1 MTSDPQIASPA
12 TLSEELTLSQMFG
25 ISTDFKLDSIAG
37 SDAPNIVKLRK
48 KVPATTS
55 WHSVQ
60 AEVATSLTETLH
72 SSLLGTLAQGWAHY
86 QALMDDAHESRKSPQ
101 TPILSTLAEH
111 AIDSTLHPYVEV
123 FIGPTSIQK
132 IPFEVTLT
140 TTIKGLQLGLQ
151 NGKIVSVEMGECEW
165 KGTIATGGIP
175 LIERHTQPLK
185 LPGLLQLKKPIPL
198 IRD

>member
-1 MTSDPQIASPA
+1 MTLDAQEISP
-12 TLSEELTLSQMFG
+12 TLSEDLTLSQLFG
-25 ISTDFKLDSIAG
+25 ISADFKLDSTAG

-48 KVPATTS
+48 KIPPATS

-60 AEVATSLTETLH
+60 AEVATSLTDTLH
-72 SSLLGTLAQGWAHY
+72 SGLLEALAQGWAHY
-86 QALMDDAHESRKSPQ
+86 QALIDDARESRKSPH

-132 IPFEVTLT
+132 IPFDVTLT

-151 NGKIVSVEMGECEW
+151 DGKIVSVEMGHCEW
-165 KGTIATGGIP
+165 KGSIETGGVP

-185 LPGLLQLKKPIPL
+185 LPGYLQLRKPIPL

>member
-1 MTSDPQIASPA
+1 MTSDHIASPA

-25 ISTDFKLDSIAG
+25 LSADFKLDSTAG

-48 KVPATTS
+48 KAPPATS
-55 WHSVQ
+55 WNSVQ
-60 AEVATSLTETLH
+60 AEVANSLTETLH
-72 SSLLGTLAQGWAHY
+72 STLLETLAQGWSHY
-86 QALMDDAHESRKSPQ
+86 EALMDDARESRKSPH

-151 NGKIVSVEMGECEW
+151 NGKIVSVEMGQCEW
-165 KGTIATGGIP
+165 KGTIATGGVP
-175 LIERHTQPLK
+175 LIERHTQPLH
-185 LPGLLQLKKPIPL
+185 LLGRIQLNHPTPL